1 MATQSKSQS
10 SPKVEGVKGTLT
22 FEDKVIQEI
31 IGMSLQDVKGL
42 LTVDGGFFSNI
53 AEKIVNTSDVTT
65 GIDVEVGQE
74 QVAVDLDIVAEYKV
88 DITKL
93 YEEIKRSIVKS
104 VKEMTGL
111 DVIEVNVNVVDVRSK
126 AEHEKASVSLQ
137 DRVGGVAESTKEAL
151 TSDKSD
157 DVARVQ

>member
-1 MATQSKSQS
+1 
-10 SPKVEGVKGTLT
+10 
-22 FEDKVIQEI
+22 
-31 IGMSLQDVKGL
+31 
-42 LTVDGGFFSNI
+42 
-53 AEKIVNTSDVTT
+53 
-65 GIDVEVGQE
+65 
-74 QVAVDLDIVAEYKV
+74 LDIVAEYKV

-157 DVARVQ
+157 DAARVQ